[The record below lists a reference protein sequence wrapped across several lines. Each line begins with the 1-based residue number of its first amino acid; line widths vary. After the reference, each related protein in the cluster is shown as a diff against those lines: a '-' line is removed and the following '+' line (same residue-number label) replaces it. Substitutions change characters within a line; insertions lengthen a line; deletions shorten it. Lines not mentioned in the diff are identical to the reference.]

1 MTEQLNF
8 KLPHVFAYV
17 CVCVCKVQD
26 KFGSQK
32 ICVCLK
38 SLNLLTELMRK
49 VRLKK
54 DKGKVKPDGKV
65 SVQIAT
71 TEDKNKKKKTKTR
84 QRNKLQFFKEL
95 PYLYYAM

>member
-1 MTEQLNF
+1 MYLCMW
-8 KLPHVFAYV
+8 V
-17 CVCVCKVQD
+17 CVSVCKVQD

-71 TEDKNKKKKTKTR
+71 TEEQKEEEDKTK
-84 QRNKLQFFKEL
+84 K
-95 PYLYYAM
+95 

>member
-1 MTEQLNF
+1 M
-8 KLPHVFAYV
+8 
-17 CVCVCKVQD
+17 CVCVCKVQV

-65 SVQIAT
+65 CVQIAT
-71 TEDKNKKKKTKTR
+71 TEDKKKKQKKTR

>member
-1 MTEQLNF
+1 MYL
-8 KLPHVFAYV
+8 
-17 CVCVCKVQD
+17 CMCVCKVQV

-71 TEDKNKKKKTKTR
+71 TEDKKKQKTR
-84 QRNKLQFFKEL
+84 QRNKLQFF
-95 PYLYYAM
+95 

>member
-1 MTEQLNF
+1 M
-8 KLPHVFAYV
+8 PHVFAYICV
-17 CVCVCKVQD
+17 CVCVCVVAA
-26 KFGSQK
+26 KFGTKK

-65 SVQIAT
+65 KCANSNDRRQ
-71 TEDKNKKKKTKTR
+71 EKKDKTK
-84 QRNKLQFFKEL
+84 K
-95 PYLYYAM
+95 

>member
-1 MTEQLNF
+1 MYLCMW
-8 KLPHVFAYV
+8 V
-17 CVCVCKVQD
+17 CVSVCKVQD
-26 KFGSQK
+26 KFGCQK

-71 TEDKNKKKKTKTR
+71 TEDKKKKQKKTR
-84 QRNKLQFFKEL
+84 QRNKLQFF
-95 PYLYYAM
+95 